1 MLIRHKSSSLSIS
14 IHLYLSLYKSN
25 PTLPFLNF
33 QSFPDL
39 APPHLLI
46 ISPNHLY
53 SNHHWDGFLHHP
65 SLLNHLIMIEESQM
79 GFPSNHFWL
88 VCAITIL
95 KHMSSSMGRNV
106 PYIMENKKW
115 LKPPSKFHLNIFH
128 LYNIFHGYSFTIMC
142 KSPKKSSFIRTSKFG
157 FR

>member
-1 MLIRHKSSSLSIS
+1 MLIRHKSPSLSIS

-25 PTLPFLNF
+25 PTLLFLNF

-39 APPHLLI
+39 APP
-46 ISPNHLY
+46 IS
-53 SNHHWDGFLHHP
+53 SSFLPTTSTVITTGMVSSTTHP
-65 SLLNHLIMIEESQM
+65 YWITLSWLKNLKWVSLQP
-79 GFPSNHFWL
+79 FL
-88 VCAITIL
+88 VGGAITIL
-95 KHMSSSMGRNV
+95 KHMSSSMGRIV

-142 KSPKKSSFIRTSKFG
+142 KSPKNRHSSARANG